1 MRRNLSV
8 LTGAGAMNFGFHSRR
23 ERRGF
28 QIDFGMIVSAGRVST
43 TQCCESYLALTSSIS
58 SFSGIQMNYNP
69 SIAEKGLA
77 GENALNHWLQQQGLP
92 YVSICQ
98 NPENFSTLFPEN
110 VKRPDFLLLIPALG
124 TIAIDAKNYTLSR
137 GFFTLEYQAELLRSV
152 AFERLFRIPV
162 WYAYMDDSNGGQ
174 CWYWISALRAVE
186 VGDVRFN
193 SNRGVQFLAIPVGE
207 FARVCVANDLAQ
219 LYHQN
224 LRCVANVYGLPPNF

>member
-1 MRRNLSV
+1 
-8 LTGAGAMNFGFHSRR
+8 
-23 ERRGF
+23 
-28 QIDFGMIVSAGRVST
+28 
-43 TQCCESYLALTSSIS
+43 
-58 SFSGIQMNYNP
+58 MNYNP
-69 SIAEKGLA
+69 SIAERGLA
-77 GENALNHWLQQQGLP
+77 GENALNLWFQQQGLP

-98 NPENFSTLFPEN
+98 NPATFSTLFPEN

-137 GFFTLEYQAELLRSV
+137 GVFTLEYEAELRRSV

-162 WYAYMDDSNGGQ
+162 WYAYMDHSNGGQ

-186 VGDVRFN
+186 VGEVRFN
-193 SNRGVQFLAIPVGE
+193 SARGVQFLAIPVEE

-224 LRCVANVYGLPPNF
+224 LLSVANVYGLPPNF